1 MTTASNTLYHGH
13 AQSVPQALSL
23 RLTALRNE
31 ANQCQSYGAEVPR
44 QILEEIAATEAMVL
58 DYEEAMAV
66 LFKHWRRSHD
76 SIVRNTARN
85 LEAQDWESLAV

>member
-13 AQSVPQALSL
+13 VKNVPQALSL

-44 QILEEIAATEAMVL
+44 QILEEIAATQAMIS
-58 DYEEAMAV
+58 DYEEAMAA
-66 LFKHWRRSHD
+66 LFNHWRRSHD
-76 SIVRNTARN
+76 SIVRNTARK
-85 LEAQDWESLAV
+85 LEAQNWEDLAV